1 MSLRQGAPV
10 GPLETHTDGVVTHQ
24 STMQG
29 SAPVPRQRLSAALL
43 ASRTF
48 VLLAVTSHLAAGA
61 AEPEIDHPVAE
72 LRITKPGQ
80 RLEMTVSTSQV
91 LKFQKKIPRLFV
103 ADPGIVQAT
112 PLAPDQIQIAALA
125 PGVTQLNLW
134 DEQGQITTVDVT
146 VSPDSKQLRELLES
160 EFPDATL
167 RVRPLAKSVYITGYV
182 PRPEMVH
189 EITTLAKDYYRD
201 VINGITVGGVHQVA
215 LHVKV
220 MEVSRTKLRQLGLD
234 WEFASK
240 DFTIYQGA
248 GSILAQSRDPS
259 GNFLVPGIGGDT
271 VRLLVGDTTKFIGY
285 LQALRQQNLVKL
297 LAEPTLL
304 TISGR
309 PARFESGGE
318 IPVPEGQGL
327 GTFSI
332 VYKNV
337 GTTVDFVPIV
347 MGNGIIRLEVHPA
360 VTELNPALGI
370 EANGVRIPGLTNRSV
385 DTAVELQAGQTLA
398 LAGLIQTRVEST
410 NKGVPLLGDLP
421 FVGRA
426 FSRVEEKLNEV
437 ELLIVVTPELV
448 APLNPH
454 EVPPCGP
461 GQLTVSPNDK
471 ELYSYGYLE
480 VPNCAAAAP
489 VAGAS
494 AGPMPQGVD
503 AVQPPAGA
511 AMYGPGAGPAVGP
524 SRRIE
529 SVPAPQSSLPNLPNN
544 AVVPASPLTV
554 PSSGTPSASD
564 AREASQPPLYG
575 PIGYEPLQ

>member
-1 MSLRQGAPV
+1 M
-10 GPLETHTDGVVTHQ
+10 
-24 STMQG
+24 
-29 SAPVPRQRLSAALL
+29 PRQRFSAALL
-43 ASRTF
+43 AARF
-48 VLLAVTSHLAAGA
+48 LVLLAVIGPLAAVA
-61 AEPEIDHPVAE
+61 AEPEIDDSAPE
-72 LRITKPGQ
+72 LRISKPGQ

-91 LKFQKKIPRLFV
+91 LKFHKKIPRLFV
-103 ADPGIVQAT
+103 ADPGIVLAT

-134 DEQGQITTVDVT
+134 DEQGQITTVDVM

-160 EFPDATL
+160 EFPEATL

-182 PRPEMVH
+182 PRPEMMH
-189 EITTLAKDYYRD
+189 EITTLARDYYRE

-240 DFTIYQGA
+240 DFTIYQAA
-248 GSILAQSRDPS
+248 GGVLAQSRNEAGD
-259 GNFLVPGIGGDT
+259 LLAPGIGGDT

-410 NKGVPLLGDLP
+410 NKGLPFLGDLP

-437 ELLIVVTPELV
+437 ELLIIVTPELV

-480 VPNCAAAAP
+480 VPNCAAAGP
-489 VAGAS
+489 VAGS
-494 AGPMPQGVD
+494 CAGPMPPSAD
-503 AVQPPAGA
+503 AAQIPGGSV
-511 AMYGPGAGPAVGP
+511 MYGPGAGPGSGTP
-524 SRRIE
+524 PRIE
-529 SVPAPQSSLPNLPNN
+529 SVPAPQPSVPALPNN
-544 AVVPASPLTV
+544 AVVPTSPG
-554 PSSGTPSASD
+554 PGPNPGTPSTSN

>member
-1 MSLRQGAPV
+1 M
-10 GPLETHTDGVVTHQ
+10 
-24 STMQG
+24 
-29 SAPVPRQRLSAALL
+29 PRQRLPAALL
-43 ASRTF
+43 AGRTL
-48 VLLAVTSHLAAGA
+48 VLLAVIGGMAAGA
-61 AEPEIDHPVAE
+61 AESGIEDQAPELGIS
-72 LRITKPGQ
+72 KPGQ
-80 RLEMTVSTSQV
+80 RLEMTISTSQV
-91 LKFQKKIPRLFV
+91 LKFHKKIPRLFV

-112 PLAPDQIQIAALA
+112 PLAPDQIQIAALS

-134 DEQGQITTVDVT
+134 DEQGQITTLDVM

-160 EFPDATL
+160 EFPEATL

-189 EITTLAKDYYRD
+189 EITTLARDYYRD
-201 VINGITVGGVHQVA
+201 VVNGITVGGVHQVA

-234 WEFASK
+234 WEIASK
-240 DFTIYQGA
+240 DFLLAQGA
-248 GSILAQSRDPS
+248 GGVLAQTRTETGD
-259 GNFLVPGIGGDT
+259 FLVPGIGGDT
-271 VRLLVGDTTKFIGY
+271 VRLMVGDTAKFLGY

-385 DTAVELQAGQTLA
+385 DTAVELQTGQTLA
-398 LAGLIQTRVEST
+398 LAGLIQTRIEST
-410 NKGVPLLGDLP
+410 NKGIPFLGDLP

-426 FSRVEEKLNEV
+426 FSRVEERLNEV
-437 ELLIVVTPELV
+437 ELLIIVTPELI
-448 APLNPH
+448 APLDPH
-454 EVPPCGP
+454 EVPACGP

-480 VPNCAAAAP
+480 VPNCALAEP
-489 VAGAS
+489 VAGS
-494 AGPMPQGVD
+494 DAGSVAGGAD
-503 AVQPPAGA
+503 AAQPPAGA
-511 AMYGPGAGPAVGP
+511 TMYGPGAGQ

-529 SVPAPQSSLPNLPNN
+529 SVPAPQPSLPAVPSN
-544 AVVPASPLTV
+544 AVVPSSPN
-554 PSSGTPSASD
+554 PEPRPGTPSPSNAK
-564 AREASQPPLYG
+564 EASRPPMYG
-575 PIGYEPLQ
+575 PIGYEPLP

>member
-1 MSLRQGAPV
+1 MMRLLFHRQSKDVP
-10 GPLETHTDGVVTHQ
+10 
-24 STMQG
+24 
-29 SAPVPRQRLSAALL
+29 PVPRQPFPAALL
-43 ASRTF
+43 AGRVL
-48 VLLAVTSHLAAGA
+48 VLLAVIGPLAAGA
-61 AEPEIDHPVAE
+61 AEPGSDDPAVKM
-72 LRITKPGQ
+72 RITKPGQ

-91 LKFQKKIPRLFV
+91 LKFHKRIPRLFV
-103 ADPGIVQAT
+103 ADPSIVQAT

-134 DEQGQITTVDVT
+134 DEQEQITTLDVM

-167 RVRPLAKSVYITGYV
+167 RVRPLARSVYITGYV

-189 EITTLAKDYYRD
+189 EITTLARDYYRD

-240 DFTIYQGA
+240 DFAVYQGA
-248 GSILAQSRDPS
+248 GSILAQSRDPA
-259 GNFLVPGIGGDT
+259 GDFLVPGIGGDT
-271 VRLLVGDTTKFIGY
+271 VRLLVGDTTRFIGY

-332 VYKNV
+332 VYKTV
-337 GTTVDFVPIV
+337 GTSVDFVPIV

-410 NKGVPLLGDLP
+410 NKGVPFLGDLP
-421 FVGRA
+421 YVGRA

-480 VPNCAAAAP
+480 VPNCAVPAP
-489 VAGAS
+489 ISQGC
-494 AGPMPQGVD
+494 AGPVPQGGS
-503 AVQPPAGA
+503 AIPPPAEA
-511 AMYGPGAGPAVGP
+511 TLYGPGAGPDIGP

-529 SVPAPQSSLPNLPNN
+529 SVPAPQPYVPNSSNN
-544 AVVPASPLTV
+544 AIVPTN
-554 PSSGTPSASD
+554 PSAARRPDTPSASN

>member
-1 MSLRQGAPV
+1 LFA
-10 GPLETHTDGVVTHQ
+10 
-24 STMQG
+24 G
-29 SAPVPRQRLSAALL
+29 SVLALL
-43 ASRTF
+43 AA
-48 VLLAVTSHLAAGA
+48 LGPLAAGA
-61 AEPEIDHPVAE
+61 AEPGADNPPVE
-72 LRITKPGQ
+72 LRISKPGQ

-91 LKFQKKIPRLFV
+91 LRFPKKIPRLFV
-103 ADPGIVQAT
+103 MDPGIIQAT

-125 PGVTQLNLW
+125 PGVTQLNLF
-134 DEQGQITTVDVT
+134 DDQGQITSLDVV
-146 VSPDSKQLRELLES
+146 VSPDAKQLRELLES
-160 EFPDATL
+160 EFPEATL
-167 RVRPLAKSVYITGYV
+167 RIRPLARSVYITGYV
-182 PRPEMVH
+182 PRPEMVQ
-189 EITTLAKDYYRD
+189 EITRLAKDYYRD

-240 DFTIYQGA
+240 DFTLYQGA
-248 GSILAQSRDPS
+248 GGVMAQARDQS
-259 GNFLVPGIGGDT
+259 GGLLTPGIGGDT

-304 TISGR
+304 TVSGR

-337 GTTVDFVPIV
+337 GTSVDFVPIV

-370 EANGVRIPGLTNRSV
+370 EANGVQIPGLTNRSV

-398 LAGLIQTRVEST
+398 LAGLLQTRVESM
-410 NKGVPLLGDLP
+410 NKGLPFFGDLP
-421 FVGRA
+421 YIGRA

-448 APLNPH
+448 APLEPH
-454 EVPPCGP
+454 QVPACGP
-461 GQLTVSPNDK
+461 GQLTVSPSDK

-489 VAGAS
+489 GSNSGDAPLGRVAEPAPLS
-494 AGPMPQGVD
+494 AGTPE
-503 AVQPPAGA
+503 
-511 AMYGPGAGPAVGP
+511 YGPG
-524 SRRIE
+524 RQLE
-529 SVPAPQSSLPNLPNN
+529 
-544 AVVPASPLTV
+544 TV
-554 PSSGTPSASD
+554 PSPSPSPPPGPASTAVPPGSSARPNPGGPAGPSGQEA
-564 AREASQPPLYG
+564 ARPPLYG
-575 PIGYEPLQ
+575 PIGYEPLH